1 MAEALVLDSEAVNA
15 LARPKE
21 RGVLFERTR
30 AILAVACERR
40 ALVRVPA
47 PVLAEV
53 CRGPRF
59 DAAVEHLLKGNG
71 IRVVELTEAHAKS
84 AGQLLARARMS
95 STHAVDA
102 FVVATALTFARSI
115 IATGDPDDI
124 RRLSAGHPSVSVYR
138 I

>member
-1 MAEALVLDSEAVNA
+1 MAEALVLDSEALNA

-30 AILAVACERR
+30 AILSIACERR
-40 ALVRVPA
+40 ALVRVPS

-59 DAAVEHLLKGNG
+59 DAAIEHVLKGNG
-71 IRVVELTEAHAKS
+71 IRVVELTEAHAKI
-84 AGQLLARARMS
+84 AGQLLAKARMNS
-95 STHAVDA
+95 ANAVDA
-102 FVVATALTFARSI
+102 FVVATALSFPISI

-124 RRLSAGHPSVSVYR
+124 KRLSAGHSNVRVYR
-138 I
+138 T